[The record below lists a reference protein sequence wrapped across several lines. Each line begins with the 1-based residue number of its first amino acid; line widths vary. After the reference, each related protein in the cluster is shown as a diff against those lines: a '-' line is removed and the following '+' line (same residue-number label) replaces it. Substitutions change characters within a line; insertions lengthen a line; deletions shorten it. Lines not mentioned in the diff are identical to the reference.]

1 MRSTFYAFEA
11 VKSGLTAAQ
20 AGLDVTANNIA
31 NQSTEGYSRQFVKQ
45 AATYY
50 ESDSYKIALNGV
62 LHYNMGVD
70 VQGVGQTR
78 EEFLDL
84 RYRSTNS
91 ESSALSKSLSI
102 LQDIENNLDET
113 QTDGLSVM
121 MEDFYAQLQSLSQNA
136 GEVEFSSLVRSC
148 AQKVTQTLNHYDQQ
162 LATIRSHEVE
172 GMQVKVTDVNTLL
185 GKIDKINHSMQV
197 ATLQKEPTNELNDM
211 RNLYLDQL
219 SSHLDIAVTP
229 HTDGTLSIKT
239 GGQFLLDAQNHVVS
253 TVTLVD
259 DPDNVHI
266 DVDGTTVTLQ
276 GGSLM
281 GSMQVLNG
289 LGTYAGATESDYKGI
304 PYYRESL
311 NSLADS
317 LATTFNTLNGGPLF
331 SGTTAANIAIS
342 DQWLGDPN
350 YIKATLAAG
359 PAEGKNDNI
368 LRMIS
373 AMDEQRAVSPTYNG
387 TFSQYTLSLMTDI
400 AIGVNYTEDVANTSD
415 MVATAIKNQ
424 RESVMGVDTNEE
436 TVNMLKYQ
444 RAFEASS
451 RVMTALDE
459 ALDVLINRTG
469 LVGR

>member
-11 VKSGLTAAQ
+11 VRSGLTAAQ

-31 NQSTEGYSRQFVKQ
+31 NQSTEGYSRQSVKQ
-45 AATYY
+45 AATCFD
-50 ESDSYKIALNGV
+50 SDTYKFALNGV

-70 VQGVGQTR
+70 VQGIGQTR
-78 EEFLDL
+78 EQFLDL

-102 LQDIENNLDET
+102 LQDIESNLDET
-113 QTDGLSVM
+113 QTDGLNVM
-121 MEDFYAQLQSLSQNA
+121 LEDFYGQLQSLSQNG

-172 GMQVKVTDVNTLL
+172 GMEVKVSEVNTLL
-185 GKIDKINHSMQV
+185 GKIDSINYSMQV
-197 ATLQKEPTNELNDM
+197 ATLQKGPTNELNDM

-219 SSHLDIAVTP
+219 SADLDITVTA
-229 HTDGTLSIKT
+229 HDDGTISIKT
-239 GGQFLLDAQNHVVS
+239 GSEFLLDAQNHVVS
-253 TVTLVD
+253 TVSLVD

-266 DVDGTTVTLQ
+266 NVDGTTVTLQ
-276 GGSLM
+276 GGSLQ

-289 LGTYAGATESDYKGI
+289 LGTYAGAADSDYKGI

-317 LATTFNTLNGGPLF
+317 LATTFNSLNGGALF
-331 SGTTAANIAIS
+331 SGTTAADIAIS
-342 DQWLGDPN
+342 NQWQDDPN
-350 YIKATLAAG
+350 YIKATLDAG
-359 PAEGKNDNI
+359 PAQGKNDNI
-368 LRMIS
+368 LRMIA
-373 AMDEQRAVSPTYNG
+373 AMDEERAVSPTYNG
-387 TFSQYTLSLMTDI
+387 TFSEYTLSLMTDI

-415 MVATAIKNQ
+415 MVATSIKNQ
-424 RESVMGVDTNEE
+424 RESVMGVDINEE
-436 TVNMLKYQ
+436 TANMLKYQ